1 MKYKVILFDAD
12 ETLFDFRMSEKLAL
26 KGALSDFGIKYD
38 ENYHLK
44 IYMELNTA
52 IWKEFEEGRITQEKL
67 KIERFR
73 RFANELKIEINE
85 FDMAKSYM
93 KHLSN
98 ASFLF
103 DGAEELVKKLSKDY
117 KLGIITNGLTDVQ
130 DTRIR
135 KSVIAEYFETIV
147 ISEEA
152 KIAKPDARI
161 YDLTLRNMNHTDKK
175 TVLYVGDSLSSD
187 IQGGINAGIDTCWVN
202 KEKTENLSNIQP
214 TYIIQDLSEIINY
227 L

>member
-1 MKYKVILFDAD
+1 MKYQVILFDAD
-12 ETLFDFRMSEKLAL
+12 ETLFDFRMSERVAL
-26 KGALSDFGIKYD
+26 KGVLTDFGIEYD

-52 IWKEFEEGRITQEKL
+52 IWKEFEDGRITQDKL

-73 RFANELKIEINE
+73 RFASELKIEFNE

-93 KHLSN
+93 KHLSQ

-103 DGAEELVKKLSKDY
+103 DGAKELIKNLSKDY

-135 KSVIAEYFETIV
+135 KSVIAEYFETII

-152 KIAKPDARI
+152 KVAKPDARI
-161 YDLTLRNMNHTDKK
+161 YDLALRNMNHTDKK

>member
-1 MKYKVILFDAD
+1 MKYQVILFDAD
-12 ETLFDFRMSEKLAL
+12 ETLFDFRMSERVAL
-26 KGALSDFGIKYD
+26 KGALTDFGIEYD

-52 IWKEFEEGRITQEKL
+52 IWKEFEEGRITQDKL

-73 RFANELKIEINE
+73 RFATELKIEINE

-93 KHLSN
+93 KHLSH

-103 DGAEELVKKLSKDY
+103 AGAEELIINLSKDY

-130 DTRIR
+130 NTRIR
-135 KSVIAEYFETIV
+135 KSAIAEYFKTII

-152 KIAKPDARI
+152 KVAKPDARI
-161 YDLTLRNMNHTDKK
+161 YDLALSNMNHADKK

-202 KEKTENLSNIQP
+202 KEKAENKSNIQP
-214 TYIIQDLSEIINY
+214 TYAIQDLSEILNY

>member
-1 MKYKVILFDAD
+1 MKYQVILFDAD
-12 ETLFDFRMSEKLAL
+12 ETLFDFRMSERVAL
-26 KGALSDFGIKYD
+26 KGALTDFGIEYD

-52 IWKEFEEGRITQEKL
+52 IWKEFEEGRITQDKL

-73 RFANELKIEINE
+73 RFATELKIEINE

-93 KHLSN
+93 KHLSQ

-103 DGAEELVKKLSKDY
+103 AGAEELIINLSKDY

-152 KIAKPDARI
+152 KVAKPDPRI
-161 YDLTLRNMNHTDKK
+161 YDLALSNMNHVDKK

-187 IQGGINAGIDTCWVN
+187 IQGGFNAGIDTCWVN
-202 KEKTENLSNIQP
+202 KEKSENTSHIQP
-214 TYIIQDLSEIINY
+214 TYDIQDLSEILNC

>member
-1 MKYKVILFDAD
+1 MKYQVILFDAD
-12 ETLFDFRMSEKLAL
+12 ETLFDFRMSEKVAL
-26 KGALSDFGIKYD
+26 KGALTEFGIKYD
-38 ENYHLK
+38 ESYHLK

-52 IWKEFEEGRITQEKL
+52 IWKEFEEGRITQDIL

-73 RFANELKIEINE
+73 RFASELKIEINE
-85 FDMAKSYM
+85 FELAKSYM
-93 KHLSN
+93 KHLSH

-103 DGAEELVKKLSKDY
+103 DGAEALIKTLSKDY

-130 DTRIR
+130 ATRIR
-135 KSVIAEYFETIV
+135 KSVIAEYFATIV

-152 KIAKPDARI
+152 KVAKPDARI
-161 YDLTLRNMNHTDKK
+161 FDLALNNMHHTDKK

-187 IQGGINAGIDTCWVN
+187 IQGGINAGIDTCWMN
-202 KEKTENLSNIQP
+202 QEKSENLSKIHATYTIQE
-214 TYIIQDLSEIINY
+214 LSELFNF